1 MTNILI
7 TGGAGYLGTTLVD
20 TLMRGAK
27 EIASSLPYLEF
38 SKLTV
43 YDNLMYRQ
51 APLLNYCSDNRFN
64 FVKGDVRNEEDL
76 AKVVRDA
83 DIIIPLAAVVGFPAC
98 EQDKTS
104 AYDINVGHI
113 KTIIK
118 HKKSGAKI
126 IYPNTNSGYGVGD
139 RDEYCTEETPL
150 NPVSY
155 YGVTKCMAEE
165 MVLDEGGVS
174 LRLATVFGISPR
186 MRMDLL
192 VNDFV
197 YKAYKDKYI
206 VLFEHNFRRN
216 YIHVKD
222 VATAFIKGI
231 KNYEVMGG
239 EAYNVGLSDANLTKL
254 ELAKAIEK
262 YTPLSIQID
271 DIKEDPDK
279 RDYLVSNDKIESLG
293 WKPMFGLDD
302 GIKELLKGYPI
313 VDSFFHPYCNI

>member
-27 EIASSLPYLEF
+27 EIASSLPYVEF

-51 APLLNYCSDNRFN
+51 TPLLNYCNDDRFS
-64 FVKGDVRNEEDL
+64 FIKGDVRNEEEL
-76 AKVVRDA
+76 SKVVMDA

-104 AYDINVGHI
+104 AYDINVGQI

-118 HKKSGAKI
+118 HKKSSAKI

-231 KNYEVMGG
+231 KNYGIMGG

-254 ELAKAIEK
+254 ELAKSIEK
-262 YTPLSIQID
+262 YTSFSIQID
-271 DIKEDPDK
+271 NIKEDPDK

-293 WKPMFGLDD
+293 WKPLFGLDD

>member
-27 EIASSLPYLEF
+27 EIAPSIPYLEF

-51 APLLNYCSDNRFN
+51 TPLLNYCSDERFN

-76 AKVVRDA
+76 AKVVKDA

-118 HKKSGAKI
+118 HKKSSAKI

-231 KNYEVMGG
+231 NNYEVMGG

-293 WKPMFGLDD
+293 WKPMFNLDE

>member
-1 MTNILI
+1 
-7 TGGAGYLGTTLVD
+7 
-20 TLMRGAK
+20 
-27 EIASSLPYLEF
+27 
-38 SKLTV
+38 
-43 YDNLMYRQ
+43 LMYRQ
-51 APLLNYCSDNRFN
+51 TPLLNYCNDDRFS
-64 FVKGDVRNEEDL
+64 FIKGDVRNEEEL
-76 AKVVRDA
+76 SKVVMDA

-104 AYDINVGHI
+104 AYDINVGQI

-118 HKKSGAKI
+118 HKKSSAKI

-231 KNYEVMGG
+231 KNYGIMGG

-254 ELAKAIEK
+254 ELAKSIEK
-262 YTPLSIQID
+262 YTSFSIQID
-271 DIKEDPDK
+271 NIKEDPDK

-293 WKPMFGLDD
+293 WKPLFGLDD